1 MKEII
6 KMKNLKAIT
15 LGMVMAVAIS
25 AAVGCAPKTKN
36 TVTTKVGT
44 TTVETKTEEKKPVET
59 NSNSAVQTPA
69 NSNPTTNTP
78 VTTEKTFTLAELAKF
93 NGKNGA
99 AAYVAV
105 NGIVY
110 DVTNVSQWKNGAH
123 KGYEAGV
130 DLTEAFKNSPHQDSI
145 FNGIPIVGKLA
156 N

>member
-1 MKEII
+1 
-6 KMKNLKAIT
+6 MKNLKAIT

-36 TVTTKVGT
+36 TIT
-44 TTVETKTEEKKPVET
+44 TTVETKTAETKAAET

-78 VTTEKTFTLAELAKF
+78 VTAEKTFTLAELAKY

-110 DVTNVSQWKNGAH
+110 DVTNVSQWRNGTH

-145 FNGIPIVGKLA
+145 FNGIPVVGKLA